1 MPTLRHILHHAFWFT
16 LFGPLIIGLSL
27 FFLAGPSPSKEVF
40 AIVYCLGAIPALVT
54 GVGTSCL
61 PKRYYQSAA
70 WRIAFSATF
79 GACSAFIL
87 FIVLF
92 GTLDIFRGFS
102 QSPLTAITIFA
113 KLGAFPAALLSLV
126 ITRLPGYSG
135 RKER

>member
-16 LFGPLIIGLSL
+16 LLGPLITGIP
-27 FFLAGPSPSKEVF
+27 FFLLEGRFPPRGTF
-40 AIVYCLGAIPALVT
+40 AIIYCLGAIPALIT
-54 GVGTSCL
+54 GVGTACL
-61 PKRYYQSAA
+61 PKRCYQSAA

-87 FIVLF
+87 FMVLF
-92 GTLDIFRGFS
+92 GISDVLGGFS
-102 QSPLTAITIFA
+102 RSPLTSITMCA

-135 RKER
+135 REKR